1 MSAPLAILLS
11 TYNGERFL
19 AEQLD
24 SLLRQSQDDFII
36 IARDDGSADGSRAVL
51 ERYATRHPA
60 RFELLP
66 DTDGNLGASGSFAR
80 LLEFALERTP
90 DTAPPS
96 GAGSGACS
104 EPAPAYLMFC
114 DQDDIWHNDKVER
127 QMKLMRATEAGNASL
142 PVLVHSDL
150 EVVSS
155 ENRLIAPSF
164 AAYQGL
170 DIQRNGFIELAISN
184 LVTGCT
190 ALINAALARRAL
202 PIPGEA
208 IMHDWWLA
216 LAASAFGKLV
226 YNSETHGALSPARRQ
241 HHRRQRPHAGE
252 THAPGSLAQI
262 ACCWPESAPER
273 CRPPSKRVSGATPP
287 GAGRQAAPR
296 TLALCAAP
304 LALRPCPAHRLPQR
318 LPLWPQTSGNA
329 EYDLPADG
337 RLAPRAMLPAPGR
350 RAWNCQKSWEA
361 AASSPH
367 RTGMKPGVN

>member
-51 ERYATRHPA
+51 ERYAARHPA

-66 DTDGNLGASGSFAR
+66 DIHENLGASGSFAR
-80 LLEFALERTP
+80 LLEFALAREQDIVP
-90 DTAPPS
+90 NS
-96 GAGSGACS
+96 GAGPGACS

-114 DQDDIWHNDKVER
+114 DQDDIWHDDKIER
-127 QMKLMRATEAGNASL
+127 QMKLMRAAEAGNASL

-155 ENRLIAPSF
+155 ENQLIAPSF

-226 YNSETHGALSPARRQ
+226 YSGEPTVRYRQHGANTIGASAHTPARLTRLGHWRRLLVAGPNPHLSAVGRQ
-241 HHRRQRPHAGE
+241 SSAFLEQHRPALDDRQRRALRRCALLRSRCG
-252 THAPGSLAQI
+252 LAQRI
-262 ACCWPESAPER
+262 VYRSVYR
-273 CRPPSKRVSGATPP
+273 S
-287 GAGRQAAPR
+287 
-296 TLALCAAP
+296 
-304 LALRPCPAHRLPQR
+304 
-318 LPLWPQTSGNA
+318 
-329 EYDLPADG
+329 
-337 RLAPRAMLPAPGR
+337 GR
-350 RAWNCQKSWEA
+350 R
-361 AASSPH
+361 H
-367 RTGMKPGVN
+367 RERGV

>member
-51 ERYATRHPA
+51 ERYAARHTA

-66 DTDGNLGASGSFAR
+66 DIDGNLGASGSFAR
-80 LLEFALERTP
+80 LLEFALAREP

-96 GAGSGACS
+96 GAGPGAAHGADPR
-104 EPAPAYLMFC
+104 PAPAYLMFC
-114 DQDDIWHNDKVER
+114 DQDDIWHDDKIER
-127 QMKLMRATEAGNASL
+127 QMKLMRETEAGDASL

-170 DIQRNGFIELAISN
+170 NIQRNGFIELAISN

-226 YNSETHGALSPARRQ
+226 YSVEPTVRYRQHGANTIGASAHVPARLTRLG
-241 HHRRQRPHAGE
+241 HWRRLLVAGPNPH
-252 THAPGSLAQI
+252 L
-262 ACCWPESAPER
+262 SA
-273 CRPPSKRVSGATPP
+273 V
-287 GAGRQAAPR
+287 GRQASAFLAQHRPALDDRQRRGLWRCSLLRARCGLAQRIVYRSVSRPGHRPR
-296 TLALCAAP
+296 E
-304 LALRPCPAHRLPQR
+304 R
-318 LPLWPQTSGNA
+318 
-329 EYDLPADG
+329 
-337 RLAPRAMLPAPGR
+337 
-350 RAWNCQKSWEA
+350 
-361 AASSPH
+361 
-367 RTGMKPGVN
+367 GV

>member
-24 SLLRQSQDDFII
+24 SLLRQSRDDFII

-51 ERYATRHPA
+51 ERHAARHPA

-66 DTDGNLGASGSFAR
+66 DIDGNLGASGSFAR
-80 LLEFALERTP
+80 LLEFALERKQFT
-90 DTAPPS
+90 TPPS
-96 GAGSGACS
+96 GAGACPGAG
-104 EPAPAYLMFC
+104 PAYLMFC
-114 DQDDIWHNDKVER
+114 DQDDIWHDDKIER
-127 QMKLMRATEAGNASL
+127 QMKLMRETEAGDASL

-170 DIQRNGFIELAISN
+170 NIQRNGFIELAISN

-216 LAASAFGKLV
+216 LVASAFGKLAYSGEPTV
-226 YNSETHGALSPARRQ
+226 RYRQHGANTIGASAHVPARLTRLG
-241 HHRRQRPHAGE
+241 HWRRLLVAGPNPH
-252 THAPGSLAQI
+252 L
-262 ACCWPESAPER
+262 SA
-273 CRPPSKRVSGATPP
+273 V
-287 GAGRQAAPR
+287 GRQASAFLAQHRPALDDKQRRGLWRCSLLRARCGLAQRIVYRSVSRPGHRPR
-296 TLALCAAP
+296 E
-304 LALRPCPAHRLPQR
+304 R
-318 LPLWPQTSGNA
+318 
-329 EYDLPADG
+329 
-337 RLAPRAMLPAPGR
+337 
-350 RAWNCQKSWEA
+350 
-361 AASSPH
+361 
-367 RTGMKPGVN
+367 GV